1 MDQEPEGGLDDDV
14 HMETVDEGQEVPQP
28 TPTGPTENSNP
39 GWLVDGF
46 FSFFDVIQDNGWI
59 LLVILI
65 GLWFLKRK
73 LEEHLREKRKRDDDG
88 MHAKDPDKLLD
99 LQLRR
104 EERIRRLQE
113 QQDAAAAVA
122 AEKQREKEEKERKER
137 IQDYDDFLAGKGYKP
152 KSKYGAG
159 NTSSNEENPD
169 PPSPPPSLLSNRPR
183 PRLRNDDYNPMM
195 GSGGSGGYRPA
206 PRGGAGGG
214 G

>member
-1 MDQEPEGGLDDDV
+1 MI
-14 HMETVDEGQEVPQP
+14 
-28 TPTGPTENSNP
+28 
-39 GWLVDGF
+39 F
-46 FSFFDVIQDNGWI
+46 RIVIFN
-59 LLVILI
+59 
-65 GLWFLKRK
+65 F
-73 LEEHLREKRKRDDDG
+73 
-88 MHAKDPDKLLD
+88 PNLD
-99 LQLRR
+99 LPISYHSLHNLAIYSISSPPPQHRQQLRR

-152 KSKYGAG
+152 KSKYGTG
-159 NTSSNEENPD
+159 NTSSNEENAD
-169 PPSPPPSLLSNRPR
+169 PPSPPSLLTNRPR